1 MRPDCRLH
9 ERPFGRSRH
18 DDPPP
23 PAWGL
28 EKLDRAIH
36 QIGSRAPNEYWHK
49 DASIRGVPQIRRIGI
64 ADLKDALRQGV
75 ADFGACRTN
84 VIFLCVIYPLLGLL
98 MARMAFGY
106 QMLPLLF
113 PLASGFALVGPFAAV
128 GLYEMSRRRE
138 EEDDTTWVHA
148 FGVLTSPAIG
158 RIAMLGTMLI
168 VMFLLWMGA
177 AQTIYSATLGPEPPV
192 SAMQFMHDVVWT
204 TAGWWMIGIGT
215 GVGFLFAVFALAI
228 SVVSF
233 PNTAGSRRLA
243 GGGDPHVHR
252 HGYNQSGA
260 DGGVG
265 IDPSRR
271 GWCWVRCRRWSVWW
285 S

>member
-1 MRPDCRLH
+1 MTIR
-9 ERPFGRSRH
+9 
-18 DDPPP
+18 PP

>member
-1 MRPDCRLH
+1 MTIR
-9 ERPFGRSRH
+9 
-18 DDPPP
+18 PP

-36 QIGSRAPNEYWHK
+36 QIGSRASNEYWHK

-128 GLYEMSRRRE
+128 
-138 EEDDTTWVHA
+138 
-148 FGVLTSPAIG
+148 G